1 MLFLALCYHTESSMS
16 DPDELGELIAYL
28 VRTSRL
34 SAAEVTHLVG
44 EVLSFL
50 AETPE
55 AFVRRRHLAL
65 QSQGLANDAIFAQL
79 ASELERLRFRAP
91 PLTAR
96 QIRRIIYG

>member
-1 MLFLALCYHTESSMS
+1 MADLE
-16 DPDELGELIAYL
+16 ELEELVAFL
-28 VRTSRL
+28 VRTSPL
-34 SAAEVTHLVG
+34 SAPQARRLVG

-55 AFVRRRHLAL
+55 AFIRRRHLAL
-65 QSQGLANDAIFAQL
+65 QARGLANDAIFAQL
-79 ASELERLRFRAP
+79 AAELDQLRFRAP

>member
-1 MLFLALCYHTESSMS
+1 MS
-16 DPDELGELIAYL
+16 DLSELEELIAYL

-34 SAAEVTHLVG
+34 STSEATRLVS

-55 AFVRRRHLAL
+55 AFIRRRHLAL

-79 ASELERLRFRAP
+79 AAELERLPLPSA

>member
-1 MLFLALCYHTESSMS
+1 M
-16 DPDELGELIAYL
+16 PDLGELEELIAYL

-34 SAAEVTHLVG
+34 SAPEAARLVG
-44 EVLSFL
+44 EVLAFL

-55 AFVRRRHLAL
+55 AFIRRRHLAL
-65 QSQGLANDAIFAQL
+65 QAQGLANEAIFTQL

-91 PLTAR
+91 ALTAR

>member
-1 MLFLALCYHTESSMS
+1 MT
-16 DPDELGELIAYL
+16 DWGELEELIGYL
-28 VRTSRL
+28 GRTSRL
-34 SAAEVTHLVG
+34 SAAEARRLVG

-65 QSQGLANDAIFAQL
+65 QTQGLPNEAIFAQL
-79 ASELERLRFRAP
+79 AAELERLRFRAP

>member
-1 MLFLALCYHTESSMS
+1 MS
-16 DPDELGELIAYL
+16 DFGEIEELIAYL

-34 SAAEVTHLVG
+34 SPQEATRVVN
-44 EVLSFL
+44 EVLGFL

-55 AFVRRRHLAL
+55 AFIRRRHVAL
-65 QSQGLANDAIFAQL
+65 QSQGLANDAIFARL
-79 ASELERLRFRAP
+79 VAELEQLRFRAP